1 MASHLSTGQGKK
13 SHYTSTSHTPLFFH
27 YTTSKI
33 NGKWCIHIVPLS
45 KALYNVCALHS
56 HMHSYTDGRGNH
68 ARHQPA
74 HQEQLGVQSLAQGLF
89 DTNSGGARDPTG
101 NPSGTLRVLMTVSL
115 PLSHCSAARIFEYL
129 PRCKTKLQNACEDQE
144 NTPRNVHSFQI
155 LLYLPLTKNNNTLT
169 HTQRCA
175 ETGSGDVHLTCHFYC
190 VILMSGV
197 SFYLLRTY
205 SVASHLSQ
213 IL

>member
-1 MASHLSTGQGKK
+1 MVHLYSAFYPRYFTEIV
-13 SHYTSTSHTPLFFH
+13 HYIHTHIH
-27 YTTSKI
+27 YIT
-33 NGKWCIHIVPLS
+33 
-45 KALYNVCALHS
+45 
-56 HMHSYTDGRGNH
+56 NH

-74 HQEQLGVQSLAQGLF
+74 HREQLGVQSLAQGLYTNNN
-89 DTNSGGARDPTG
+89 TNSGGVRDPTG
-101 NPSGTLRVLMTVSL
+101 NPSGTPCVLMTVSL